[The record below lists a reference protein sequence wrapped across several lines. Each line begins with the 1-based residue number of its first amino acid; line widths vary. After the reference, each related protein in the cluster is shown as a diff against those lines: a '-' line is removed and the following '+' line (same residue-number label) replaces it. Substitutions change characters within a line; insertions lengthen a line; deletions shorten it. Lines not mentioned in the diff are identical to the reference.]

1 MTAWQDPAWQ
11 RDAAAWVADRL
22 TALGTPPTGPADVVH
37 VQAWSTVHRVPTAAG
52 PRWFKATAPALR
64 HEVAVHAVVSA
75 RRPDCVPTLLAA
87 DADRGW
93 MLMADAGERLREV
106 VARERSVDAWLDV
119 LPLYAGLQRDCTD
132 DVPALLAAGAP
143 DLRLAVLPDA
153 YARTVDEVAP
163 ALAAGGTDGADL
175 AHRAA
180 AACERVREMCA
191 ELAAAGPAETLQHDD
206 LNDGQVYRG
215 ADGYRVLDWGDAC
228 VTHPFLSLSVAVEGV
243 IAWGP
248 DDVEGAVATGPFVEA
263 YLAPF
268 APDLPVGDGVPAGLR
283 TAARTALRL
292 GWACRAVNG
301 HRSGLEEVG
310 RTATRLRMFL
320 DGHP

>member
-1 MTAWQDPAWQ
+1 MTAWDDPAWQ
-11 RDAAAWVADRL
+11 RAAAVWVADRL
-22 TALGTPPTGPADVVH
+22 TALGTPPTGPTDVVH
-37 VQAWSTVHRVPTAAG
+37 DRAWSTVHRVPTAAG

-75 RRPDCVPTLLAA
+75 RRPDCVPALLAA
-87 DADRGW
+87 DPDRGW
-93 MLMADAGERLREV
+93 MLMADAGEPLREV

-153 YARTVDEVAP
+153 YAQTVEAAAP
-163 ALAAGGTDGADL
+163 ALAADHPDGADL
-175 AHRAA
+175 ARRAA
-180 AACERVREMCA
+180 AATGWVRGLCA
-191 ELAAAGPAETLQHDD
+191 ELAASGPAETLQHDD
-206 LNDGQVYRG
+206 LNDGQVYRA

-248 DDVEGAVATGPFVEA
+248 DDLEGAVATAPFVEA
-263 YLAPF
+263 YLAPY
-268 APDLPVGDGVPAGLR
+268 APDLPADALR
-283 TAARTALRL
+283 AAARAALRL

-310 RTATRLRMFL
+310 RTAARLRMLL
-320 DGHP
+320 DGRP

>member
-1 MTAWQDPAWQ
+1 MTAWDDPARR
-11 RDAAAWVADRL
+11 RDAADWLAERL
-22 TALGTPPTGPADVVH
+22 TALGTPPTGPAEVVH
-37 VQAWSTVHRVPTAAG
+37 EQAWSTVHRVPTAAG
-52 PRWFKATAPALR
+52 PLWFKATAPSLR

-75 RRPDCVPTLLAA
+75 RRPDCVPALLAA
-87 DADRGW
+87 DPDRGW
-93 MLMADAGERLREV
+93 MLMADAGERLREI
-106 VARERSVDAWLDV
+106 VAREHSVDAWLEV
-119 LPLYAGLQRDCTD
+119 LPRYAGLQRDCTD

-153 YARTVDEVAP
+153 YAQTVDEVAG
-163 ALAAGGTDGADL
+163 ALAVDAPDGADL
-175 AHRAA
+175 ARRAA
-180 AACERVREMCA
+180 AATDRVREMCA
-191 ELAAAGPAETLQHDD
+191 ALAASGPAETVQHDD
-206 LNDGQVYRG
+206 LNDGQVYRA

-248 DDVEGAVATGPFVEA
+248 DDVEGSVGTAPFVEA
-263 YLAPF
+263 YLAAF
-268 APDLPVGDGVPAGLR
+268 GDDVPAAGR
-283 TAARTALRL
+283 EAAVRTALRL

-310 RTATRLRMFL
+310 RTATRLRMLL